1 MAKLLLA
8 KEVNEKLNAALK
20 AQVAELAGKGI
31 TPTLAVIRLGA
42 NDDDISY
49 ERGIKKRSEALGV
62 SLRSFVFEESISE
75 DELLMQI
82 DALNKDELVHGIL
95 IFKPLPKGFDE
106 EKICNAIAPSKDVD
120 SVTAAS
126 AIGIYTGKKSGF
138 APCTAESV
146 MQILKAYELPLAGKK
161 AVVIGRSQV
170 IGKPV
175 SLMLL
180 SANATVTICHS
191 KSEDVQ
197 SICKGADIIIAAAG
211 VPKMINAD
219 YVSAGQCVIDVGI
232 HFGDDGKMC
241 GDVDFE
247 AVEPIVA
254 AITPVPGGVGGVTT
268 TILLSHVIEAASK

>member
-8 KEVNEKLNAALK
+8 KEVNEKLNADLK

-241 GDVDFE
+241 GDVDFD